1 MPSQALRIEA
11 AVSMISINPN
21 IPGIIIPSG
30 DATTLIGLILAA
42 AAAVWLL
49 TTFGGFIRLFF
60 TKGAFM
66 LRSLFHEFDETITL
80 NEKRFLE
87 LKDDDVRQRP
97 AKGKWS
103 KKEILGHMV
112 DSACNNHQRFVLA
125 QLSSELRFP
134 AYNQSGWVRVQN
146 YEEESWPS
154 LVQFWSSYNRHLL
167 HVMTSIPAERLKGLC
182 FVGED
187 EPVTL
192 EFLIRDYVRH
202 VNHHAEQ
209 IRAVRHD

>member
-1 MPSQALRIEA
+1 MIPSNAD
-11 AVSMISINPN
+11 
-21 IPGIIIPSG
+21 IPVIIIPSG
-30 DATTLIGLILAA
+30 DAALLLGLILAA
-42 AAAVWLL
+42 AAIVWLL
-49 TTFGGFIRLFF
+49 MTFGGFIRIFF

-66 LRSLFHEFDETITL
+66 LRSLFREFDEAITL

-87 LKDDDVRQRP
+87 LQEEEVRQRP
-97 AKGKWS
+97 SDGKWS

-134 AYNQSGWVRVQN
+134 AYNQPGWVRVQN
-146 YEEESWPS
+146 YQEESWPS
-154 LVQFWSSYNRHLL
+154 LVRFWSSYNRHLL
-167 HVMTSIPAERLKGLC
+167 HVMSSIPADRLKGLC

-192 EFLIRDYVRH
+192 EFLIRDYVQH
-202 VNHHAEQ
+202 LNHHAEQ
-209 IRAVRHD
+209 IRGVPHG